1 MKEISI
7 RRKITILMAATS
19 IILILAILAVSYV
32 VNKKNIT
39 ELCESYLYDTCITIV
54 WSTDKR
60 SCIFTCQHII
70 IS

>member
-1 MKEISI
+1 MEEISI

-39 ELCESYLYDTCITIV
+39 ELCESIFMILVFLLRILYMKV
-54 WSTDKR
+54 STGTAKEM
-60 SCIFTCQHII
+60 I
-70 IS
+70 